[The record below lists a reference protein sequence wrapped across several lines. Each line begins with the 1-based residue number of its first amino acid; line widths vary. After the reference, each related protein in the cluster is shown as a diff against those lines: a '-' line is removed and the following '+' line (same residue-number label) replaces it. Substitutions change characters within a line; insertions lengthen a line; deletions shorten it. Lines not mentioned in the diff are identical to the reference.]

1 MGEYAREPGKG
12 PDPASASHA
21 AYLAESVLELA
32 KEAFASGDYHL
43 ALAHTKD
50 AIRLASSAVLIRDG
64 YITDDF
70 DKTVVYL
77 SKRYG
82 PAFPIRGW
90 EKVEM
95 TYLGGGG
102 LYNAILRAMGKPV
115 RSDRELVGE
124 AIAVAET
131 FITTARMEVEM

>member
-1 MGEYAREPGKG
+1 MGQYAREPGKV
-12 PDPASASHA
+12 PDPSSASYA
-21 AYLAESVLELA
+21 ADLAESVLLEA
-32 KEAFASGDYHL
+32 KDAFALGDYNL
-43 ALAHTKD
+43 ALSQAKD
-50 AIRLASSAVLIRDG
+50 AIRLASSAVMFRDG

-82 PAFPIRGW
+82 PAFPIKGW

-102 LYNAILRAMGKPV
+102 LYNAILRALGRKV
-115 RSDRELVGE
+115 LSDQELVSE
-124 AIAVAET
+124 AISVAET
-131 FITTARMEVEM
+131 FIAASRREMER